1 MQNKILKMKDLKV
14 IERFINSPEEII
26 FGIRVGEYDGN
37 STITEIYLKSDSIE
51 NNETSF
57 RIKGSIEREGLVFI
71 FKTMSDI
78 LKNEV

>member
-1 MQNKILKMKDLKV
+1 MKDLKV

-78 LKNEV
+78 LKNEVFVKNYR

>member
-1 MQNKILKMKDLKV
+1 MKDLKV

-78 LKNEV
+78 LKKEV

>member
-1 MQNKILKMKDLKV
+1 MKDLKV

-57 RIKGSIEREGLVFI
+57 RMKGSIEREGLVFI
-71 FKTMSDI
+71 FKTLSDI
-78 LKNEV
+78 LKNEI

>member
-1 MQNKILKMKDLKV
+1 MKDLKV

-26 FGIRVGEYDGN
+26 FGVRVGEYEGN
-37 STITEIYLKSDSIE
+37 STITEVYLKSDSIE

-71 FKTMSDI
+71 FKTLSDI
-78 LKNEV
+78 LKNEI